1 MLKYW
6 HFSFNYSSISLYS
19 VQRAYILRNELA
31 DLEAALIK
39 YTLNYLNEKVKL
51 NILHAFL
58 GLFDFYNVG
67 LSNFWKGFVLVLVP
81 DILHHSI
88 IVNATLKFLLQKLY
102 PKTPQT
108 CPGTILAQNYFQQSW
123 SRELSA
129 KASCQNLPKWSAP

>member
-1 MLKYW
+1 MKVLKYW
-6 HFSFNYSSISLYS
+6 HFSFIYSSISLYS

-58 GLFDFYNVG
+58 GLFDFYNVD
-67 LSNFWKGFVLVLVP
+67 LSNFWKGFVLVSVP

-88 IVNATLKFLLQKLY
+88 IVNATLKFLLQKL
-102 PKTPQT
+102 
-108 CPGTILAQNYFQQSW
+108 
-123 SRELSA
+123 
-129 KASCQNLPKWSAP
+129 